1 MLIYDANLR
10 EVTLSNGAVVAVP
23 EWAAQAASDSND
35 PCRWVR
41 FWLRSQRYIEVHE
54 EVMTL
59 DLSGSELTPVEALTP
74 V

>member
-1 MLIYDANLR
+1 MLIYDAHLR
-10 EVTLSNGAVVAVP
+10 EVTLFNGAVVTVP
-23 EWAAQAASDSND
+23 QWVAEAAADSSD

-41 FWLRSQRYIEVHE
+41 FWLRSQRYIEAHE

-59 DLSGSELTPVEALTP
+59 DISGSELTPVEALAP

>member
-1 MLIYDANLR
+1 MLMYDAHIR
-10 EVTLSNGAVVAVP
+10 EVTLADGAVVTVP
-23 EWAAQAASDSND
+23 EWVAESATDSDD

-41 FWLRSQRYIEVHE
+41 FWLRSQRLIKPHE

-59 DLSGSELTPVEALTP
+59 DLGGADLTPVEALAP

>member
-1 MLIYDANLR
+1 MLIYDANLQ
-10 EVTLSNGAVVAVP
+10 EVTLANGAVVSVP
-23 EWAAQAASDSND
+23 AWVAQAAGDSSD

-41 FWLRSQRYIEVHE
+41 FWLRSQRHIEAHE

-59 DLSGSELTPVEALTP
+59 DLSGSELTPVEALAP